1 MSQAD
6 YAKMQ
11 ELEVEMRKVL
21 AEAMTS
27 GDPAGPLAQKLL
39 PCIKVADYGLGP
51 IQQEDMPA

>member
-27 GDPAGPLAQKLL
+27 VTLPVPWRKAVPA
-39 PCIKVADYGLGP
+39 
-51 IQQEDMPA
+51 